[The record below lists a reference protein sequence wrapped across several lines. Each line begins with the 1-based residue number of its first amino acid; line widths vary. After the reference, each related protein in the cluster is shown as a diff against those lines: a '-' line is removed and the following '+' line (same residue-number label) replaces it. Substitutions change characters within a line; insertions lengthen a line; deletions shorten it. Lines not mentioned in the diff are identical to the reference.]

1 MSASGLT
8 RDCVNRPQALSTRI
22 PAILAA
28 FLLAAIL
35 PSAAARAAEPA
46 SAVPPSWAAN
56 GVFVYRVSTPDADD
70 VLERAEEGVAMVANL
85 LDRSVPQILVFNGLI
100 GHDHP
105 GAANWDGIW
114 PDWNRVTF
122 RAGHD
127 WKKLSDFMLRVR
139 EKSNASASFHVNL
152 TDVNAGLRDYP
163 ETRAFF
169 DQLVKTQSIYRRD
182 RVAGKR
188 DGIPYVPTDLDA
200 TIALEPRKDNESIA
214 IIALVNY
221 KKFWDSGLAR
231 QMIDTFYG
239 HLPYPPPLLYL
250 DVLTLT
256 GGNFSTGPPDGP
268 LGGSEQTQQEG
279 VIAIVD
285 YLRSKG
291 TDLATEG
298 DRPYGNRPD
307 GAARAGYVW
316 YHGRGFSNDDYRVIS
331 GGSHVNLPGHHV
343 LGNPGAF
350 NVSPIALTAPG
361 LQTVRA
367 HYDALLAGKPAVKKL
382 PGLDTWHLSQRPPTK
397 TDEFD
402 IPGTGD
408 TFRGDW
414 ADLVSYFYLATIQE
428 NYHIGK
434 RSVRQQFNSVGAV
447 HLGTYR
453 LTHPDGTQTSVLVPD
468 FFVGYQKAAAQK
480 AGQIMLGVPIETKV
494 TVPQAGR
501 YPLTIMLK
509 DPVYRDYHNF
519 NVYVN
524 GRLHRNLGKFPRVK
538 TPEEWIEVD
547 AGEVELVEG
556 ENTIVFDSGI
566 LRATWTDGTVAEW
579 TTPYLRTGFKAWN
592 GDVVFAD
599 DYDRMW
605 PDTWSG
611 QKKIYFFSWD
621 GTQRSWKLPQEW
633 RERRTVTL
641 YPLGSTGRG
650 APIPLEVVDG
660 SVSPNLLP
668 QVPYVVVP

>member
-1 MSASGLT
+1 MCVKPFCLILLVSRLAVLLLAS
-8 RDCVNRPQALSTRI
+8 ALS
-22 PAILAA
+22 
-28 FLLAAIL
+28 
-35 PSAAARAAEPA
+35 SAAAHAAEPPT
-46 SAVPPSWAAN
+46 SAAPPFWAEK

-70 VLERAEEGVAMVANL
+70 VLDRAAEGVAMVSNL
-85 LDRSVPQILVFNGLI
+85 LDRSVPQIPIFNGLI

-105 GAANWDGIW
+105 GVANWDGVW
-114 PDWNRVTF
+114 PYWNRVTF
-122 RAGHD
+122 RAGND
-127 WKKLSDFMLRVR
+127 WKKLSEFMLRLR
-139 EKSNASASFHVNL
+139 DQSNALASFHVNL

-163 ETRAFF
+163 ETREFF
-169 DQLVKTQSIYRRD
+169 DQLVRTESIYRRD
-182 RVAGKR
+182 RQAGQR
-188 DGIPYVPTDLDA
+188 TGTPYVPADLDA
-200 TIALEPRKDNESIA
+200 TIALEPRKDNASIA

-239 HLPYPPPLLYL
+239 HLPYPPPILYL

-256 GGNFSTGPPDGP
+256 GGNFSTGAPDGP
-268 LGGSEQTQQEG
+268 LGGSEKTQQEG

-307 GAARAGYVW
+307 GSPRAGYVW

-331 GGSHVNLPGHHV
+331 GGSRVNLAGHHV
-343 LGNPGAF
+343 LGDPGAF
-350 NVSPIALTAPG
+350 NVSPIASTKAG
-361 LQTVRA
+361 LETVRA
-367 HYDALLAGKPAVKKL
+367 HYDALLAGEPGVKTV
-382 PGLDTWHLSQRPPTK
+382 PGLATWHLSERPPTK

-414 ADLVSYFYLATIQE
+414 ADLVNYFYLAAIQE

-434 RSVRQQFNSVGAV
+434 RNVRRQFNSVGAM

-453 LTHPDGTQTSVLVPD
+453 LTHPDGTLTSVLIPD

-480 AGQIMLGVPIETKV
+480 SGQIMLGTPIETKV

-501 YPLTIMLK
+501 YPLTVRLK
-509 DPVYRDYHNF
+509 DPVYNEHHNF

-524 GRLHRNLGKFPRVK
+524 GRLHRNLGNFPRTK
-538 TPEEWIEVD
+538 RPEDWIEAD
-547 AGEVELVEG
+547 AGEVELVAG
-556 ENTIVFDSGI
+556 ENTIVFDAGI
-566 LRATWTDGTVAEW
+566 LRATWTDGTIAEW

-611 QKKIYFFSWD
+611 QKKIYFFSFD
-621 GTQRSWKLPQEW
+621 GSHRSWKLPVDW
-633 RERRTVTL
+633 RDAKTVTL
-641 YPLGSTGRG
+641 HPLGPTGRG
-650 APIPLEVVDG
+650 PGIPLEVVDG
-660 SVSPNLLP
+660 SISPQLLP
-668 QVPYVVVP
+668 QVPYVAVP

>member
-1 MSASGLT
+1 
-8 RDCVNRPQALSTRI
+8 
-22 PAILAA
+22 LA
-28 FLLAAIL
+28 F
-35 PSAAARAAEPA
+35 SAALVCVAVLSSAPALAAEPA
-46 SAVPPSWAAN
+46 SAMPPAWAAG

-70 VLERAEEGVAMVANL
+70 VLARAEEGIALVSNL
-85 LDRSVPQILVFNGLI
+85 LDQSVPQIPLFNGLI

-105 GAANWDGIW
+105 GPANWDGVW
-114 PDWNRVTF
+114 PYWNRVTF

-127 WKKLSDFMLRVR
+127 WQKLSDFMVRIR
-139 EKSNASASFHVNL
+139 EKSKASASFHVNL
-152 TDVNAGLRDYP
+152 TDVDAGLRDYP

-188 DGIPYVPTDLDA
+188 TGDPYVPQDLDA
-200 TIALEPRKDNESIA
+200 TIALEPRKDNQA
-214 IIALVNY
+214 IIAPVNY

-231 QMIDTFYG
+231 QMIDTFYS
-239 HLPYPPPLLYL
+239 HLPYPPPILYL
-250 DVLTLT
+250 DVLNLT
-256 GGNFSTGPPDGP
+256 GGNFSTGAPDGP
-268 LGGSEQTQQEG
+268 LGGSQQTQQEG

-291 TDLATEG
+291 SDLATEG

-316 YHGRGFSNDDYRVIS
+316 YHGRGFSADDYRVIS

-350 NVSPIALTAPG
+350 NVSPIASTAAG
-361 LQTVRA
+361 LQAVRA
-367 HYDALLAGKPAVKKL
+367 HYDAVLTGKPTPKKL
-382 PGLDTWHLSQRPPTK
+382 PGLATWHLSQRPETK

-408 TFRGDW
+408 AFRGDW
-414 ADLVSYFYLATIQE
+414 ADLVNDFYLATIQE

-434 RSVRQQFNSVGAV
+434 RSVRRQFNRVGAV

-453 LTHPDGTQTSVLVPD
+453 LTSPDGSETRVSVPD
-468 FFVGYQKAAAQK
+468 FFVGWQKAGAQK
-480 AGQIMLGVPIETKV
+480 AGQIMLVDPIETKV
-494 TVPQAGR
+494 QVGQAGR
-501 YPLTIMLK
+501 YPLTVTLK
-509 DPVYRDYHNF
+509 DLGYHEFDNF

-524 GRLHRNLGKFPRVK
+524 GRLHRNLGNFPRPK
-538 TPEEWIEVD
+538 NPDAWFEVD
-547 AGEVELVEG
+547 AGEVELVQG
-556 ENTIVFDSGI
+556 ENTIVFDAGI
-566 LRATWTDGTVAEW
+566 LRASWTDGTVAEW
-579 TTPYLRTGFKAWN
+579 TTPYLRTGFKASS

-621 GTQRSWKLPQEW
+621 GTQRSWMLPEEW
-633 RERRTVTL
+633 RHRRTATL
-641 YPLGSTGRG
+641 YPLGPAGRG
-650 APIPLEVVDG
+650 QAIPLEVVDG